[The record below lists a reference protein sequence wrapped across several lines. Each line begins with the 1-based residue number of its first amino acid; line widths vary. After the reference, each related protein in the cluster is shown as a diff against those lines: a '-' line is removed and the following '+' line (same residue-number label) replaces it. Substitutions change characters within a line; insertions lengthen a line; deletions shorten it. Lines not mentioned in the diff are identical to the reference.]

1 MDELQE
7 LLTQLVGKLSE
18 DDLNDPHVQVLMEQL
33 QAVLHPKPDK
43 LPQEMV
49 ESLSQVSDK
58 RERFKQA
65 ATQMGLQ
72 TAEELKG
79 LADSMKMSGL
89 LS

>member
-7 LLTQLVGKLSE
+7 LLTQLVGKLKD
-18 DDLNDPHVQVLMEQL
+18 DDLNDPNIQVLMEQL
-33 QAVLHPKPDK
+33 QAILHPKPQK
-43 LPQEMV
+43 LPKELI
-49 ESLSQVSDK
+49 ESLDQIPDK

-65 ATQMGLQ
+65 AMKLGFQS
-72 TAEELKG
+72 ADELKE